1 MKTRHVVFSL
11 ALLLALGTASAY
23 AQRNLNN
30 GTSNMFSGS
39 GNCTMCHG
47 AGTNANVTSTGEDVS
62 PPSTW
67 RSAMMGN
74 AARDP
79 FWQAVV
85 RSESADLPAI
95 SGIVEDKCTNCHVPM
110 GHEEARAVGDMEYT
124 LDEAKADALAM
135 DGVSCTLCHQIE
147 PDNFGTVASFSG
159 GYEIAEQRVTYGPYQ
174 NPLIQPMKNIT
185 RYEPVYA
192 AHVDKSELCATC
204 HTLFTPYVDATGQ
217 IAGEFP
223 EQTPYL
229 EWRAS
234 VYPGQDRQCQSCHM
248 PALEE
253 AIRISSMPIQA
264 PQRSPYFQHHF
275 VGGNS
280 YMLGVIKAHADELGA
295 TAFDEHY
302 DSSIVRTQTQL
313 IESTVRLSGSASV
326 EGSQLKIDVTVENLA
341 GHKFPSGFP
350 SRRAWLHVTVK
361 DAQDRTVF
369 ESGGWNADG
378 ELLAGEGFH
387 AHADRITDDSPQ
399 VYESV
404 MENTDGE
411 VTARLLR
418 AAAYRKDNR
427 LPPAGFTS
435 AAVRNDTMGVKGAA
449 LSDADFNDIDGSG
462 NTGGDVVHYAVPVNA
477 ADGPFTATVEMC
489 YQSIKPIFIENLK
502 RHDIPDVN
510 RMVDYHDNSNGK
522 VVVITQISLSSDVN
536 SVDALPDAGS
546 IAALES
552 WPSPLSIAR
561 GTDAQLGWTL
571 ERPARAVS
579 VELYT
584 LLGRRVAAWQLG
596 MQEAGHHGMRI
607 PLHRLRAGMYMA
619 VLRVDRERKAVPL
632 TVLP

>member
-1 MKTRHVVFSL
+1 MKACQFVFTL

-23 AQRNLNN
+23 AQRELSN
-30 GTSNMFSGS
+30 GTSDMFSGS

-47 AGTNANVTSTGEDVS
+47 AGSSANVTSTGEDVS
-62 PPSTW
+62 PPTTW
-67 RSAMMGN
+67 RSAMMAN

-110 GHEEARAVGDMEYT
+110 GHEEAQAVGDMEYI
-124 LDEAKADALAM
+124 LDEAKADGLAM
-135 DGVSCTLCHQIE
+135 DGVSCTLCHQVE
-147 PDNFGTVASFSG
+147 PGNFGTVASFSG
-159 GYEIAEQRVTYGPYQ
+159 GYEISETRLTYGPYE
-174 NPLIQPMKNIT
+174 NPVIQPMLNIT
-185 RYEPVYA
+185 GYEPVFA
-192 AHVDKSELCATC
+192 AHMEKSELCATC

-229 EWRAS
+229 EWRES
-234 VYPGQDRQCQSCHM
+234 VYPGQERHCQSCHM

-253 AIRISSMPIQA
+253 GIKISTLPMNA
-264 PQRSPYFQHHF
+264 PPRSPYFQHHF

-280 YMLGVIKAHADELGA
+280 YMLGVLKAHGDDLGV
-295 TAFDEHY
+295 TAFDEHF
-302 DSSIVRTQTQL
+302 DSSIVRTQAQL
-313 IESTVRLSGSASV
+313 TESTVRLSGTARLDGV
-326 EGSQLKIDVTVENLA
+326 NLLVDVTVENLA

-361 DAQDRTVF
+361 DAQQQTVF

-387 AHADRITDDSPQ
+387 AHADRITDTSPQ

-404 MENTDGE
+404 MEDTDGA

-427 LPPAGFTS
+427 LLPAGYTS
-435 AAVRNDTMGVKGAA
+435 AAMANDTIGVKGAA
-449 LSDADFNDIDGSG
+449 LGDADFNNIDGSG

-477 ADGPFTATVEMC
+477 GDGPFTATVEMC
-489 YQSIKPIFIENLK
+489 YQSIKPIFIENLE
-502 RHDIPDVN
+502 RHDIAEVN
-510 RMVDYHDNSNGK
+510 RMLDYHAGSDGK
-522 VVVITQISLSSDVN
+522 VVVISQLALNSDVN
-536 SVDALPDAGS
+536 SVDALPDAGF

-561 GTDAQLGWTL
+561 GADARLGWTL
-571 ERPARAVS
+571 LRPARAVT

-584 LLGRRVAAWQLG
+584 LLGQRVAAWQLG
-596 MQEAGHHGMRI
+596 MQEAGHHGLRI
-607 PLHRLRAGMYMA
+607 PLHRLRAGMHLV

>member
-1 MKTRHVVFSL
+1 MKTRQFVFSL
-11 ALLLALGTASAY
+11 ALLLALGTASAH
-23 AQRNLNN
+23 AQRELSN
-30 GTSNMFSGS
+30 GTSDMFSGS

-47 AGTNANVTSTGEDVS
+47 AGSSANVTSEGEDVS

-67 RSAMMGN
+67 RSAMMAN

-85 RSESADLPAI
+85 RSESADLPSI

-110 GHEEARAVGDMEYT
+110 GHEEARAVGDMEYI
-124 LDEAKADALAM
+124 LDEAKADGLAM
-135 DGVSCTLCHQIE
+135 DGVSCTLCHQVE
-147 PDNFGTVASFSG
+147 PDNFGTVTSFSG
-159 GYEIAEQRVTYGPYQ
+159 GYEISETRVTYGPYE
-174 NPLIQPMKNIT
+174 NPIIQPMLNIT
-185 RYEPVYA
+185 GYEAVYA
-192 AHVDKSELCATC
+192 EHMEKSELCATC

-223 EQTPYL
+223 EQTPYF
-229 EWRAS
+229 EWRES
-234 VYPGQDRQCQSCHM
+234 VYPAQDRHCQSCHM

-253 AIRISSMPIQA
+253 AIKISTLPMNA
-264 PQRSPYFQHHF
+264 PPRSPYFQHHF
-275 VGGNS
+275 VGGNT
-280 YMLGVIKAHADELGA
+280 YMLGVIKANADELGA
-295 TAFDEHY
+295 TATDTHFDK
-302 DSSIVRTQTQL
+302 SIQRTSDQL
-313 IESTVRLSGSASV
+313 QNNTVRLSGSAAV

-350 SRRAWLHVTVK
+350 SRRAWLHVTVT
-361 DAQDRTVF
+361 DAQQQTVF
-369 ESGGWNADG
+369 ESGGWNAGG

-387 AHADRITDDSPQ
+387 AHADQITDDSPQ

-404 MENTDGE
+404 MEDTDGE

-435 AAVRNDTMGVKGAA
+435 AAVQNDTMGVKGAA
-449 LSDADFNDIDGSG
+449 LSDPDFNNIDGSG

-510 RMVDYHDNSNGK
+510 RMVDYHDNSSGK
-522 VVVITQISLSSDVN
+522 VAVIRRIALSTDVN
-536 SVDALPDAGS
+536 SVDALPDGRA

-596 MQEAGHHGMRI
+596 MQEPGHHGMRI
-607 PLHRLRAGMYMA
+607 PLHHLRAGMYMA
-619 VLRVDRERKAVPL
+619 VLRVDRERKTVPL
-632 TVLP
+632 AVIP